1 MSAHK
6 YDDLYNYLAAFKND
20 SPQEIALYL
29 GELGQ
34 KRFDSFVEGV
44 APLIF
49 VEGFE
54 NESVFNFAVDSTL
67 EGGSFPCTAHD
78 CREKNLYDLAKFSAL
93 YADKVL
99 IHCPI
104 ESAFENAHDDF
115 VSVDELAFGIYLT
128 LRLENIVKAGIVGFV
143 SNYVPLCNHCLA
155 RQIELES
162 KAENLISDFWNNL
175 IDQFCAS
182 TVCTLKI
189 ARDGALYVAIN
200 GMDAYGSQE
209 GVDIDFIK
217 IPPVYKSL
225 FKKHGETILDKDMLT
240 RGGVLAF
247 LIPLLSDS
255 FTALTNSYFTGGSY
269 LTTRPAQIRFLES
282 AALTIDS
289 QRKQMDSFRQLSCSF
304 PIVQNA
310 SIKSILDFRAR
321 NEESFAVFRDTIT
334 KGLKGKPIDSSTIS
348 ELKTELID
356 PEINKINLAMKNNRA
371 RLITS
376 TGIEAAIGIAS
387 FALGQ
392 YGIVSPAEAMTI
404 FGAAGAGSV
413 ATQVVNHLQA
423 ANVKNNSMY
432 FLWELDRKSH

>member
-1 MSAHK
+1 
-6 YDDLYNYLAAFKND
+6 
-20 SPQEIALYL
+20 
-29 GELGQ
+29 
-34 KRFDSFVEGV
+34 
-44 APLIF
+44 
-49 VEGFE
+49 
-54 NESVFNFAVDSTL
+54 
-67 EGGSFPCTAHD
+67 
-78 CREKNLYDLAKFSAL
+78 
-93 YADKVL
+93 
-99 IHCPI
+99 
-104 ESAFENAHDDF
+104 
-115 VSVDELAFGIYLT
+115 
-128 LRLENIVKAGIVGFV
+128 
-143 SNYVPLCNHCLA
+143 
-155 RQIELES
+155 
-162 KAENLISDFWNNL
+162 
-175 IDQFCAS
+175 
-182 TVCTLKI
+182 
-189 ARDGALYVAIN
+189 
-200 GMDAYGSQE
+200 
-209 GVDIDFIK
+209 
-217 IPPVYKSL
+217 
-225 FKKHGETILDKDMLT
+225 
-240 RGGVLAF
+240 
-247 LIPLLSDS
+247 
-255 FTALTNSYFTGGSY
+255 
-269 LTTRPAQIRFLES
+269 
-282 AALTIDS
+282 
-289 QRKQMDSFRQLSCSF
+289 MDSFRQLSCSF